1 MLKKKIINALN
12 YERQNGMVS
21 CLCSAKLLFNLE
33 AYHKK
38 HNQLSNDY
46 YWEMEN
52 LFTQIL
58 SIKIFEK
65 NKNKEKS
72 FSLDLMVQ
80 PVEY

>member
-1 MLKKKIINALN
+1 MPWVMK
-12 YERQNGMVS
+12 ERMECMVS
-21 CLCSAKLLFNLE
+21 CLCGAKLLFNLG

-38 HNQLSNDY
+38 HNQLSNDNY

-58 SIKIFEK
+58 SIKIFVK